1 MAQKIDVFENPFL
14 GMEGKI
20 KKTLGETEEHGH

>member
-1 MAQKIDVFENPFL
+1 MAQNIDVFENPFL

-20 KKTLGETEEHGH
+20 KKTLGEADEQGY